1 MGGPPAMSTVQATVP
16 ALSPPAWAILQRRLF
31 DVLNASI
38 EPFASK
44 YTRPDGEL
52 IWRET
57 FAGRDGLDDAY
68 ESFYNWPLLYLLGGD
83 DGLLAR
89 SLHHWNAVTRQF
101 ARYGHVYREFERG
114 YDWFHQGESLLA
126 FYFLCL
132 AAPDLPANR
141 DRARRFAGFYL
152 DEDDEA
158 RNYDPRLKLVRAPH
172 NGSAGPRPGIMDG
185 EPCYAWSAAMRP
197 YGLPFHDLP
206 GITSYDDLK
215 DPARA
220 RQMGQAMAER
230 MGLGDVP
237 ANLAITSLV
246 ANAYCLTGEEKYRA
260 WVAEYTEA
268 WMERARQNGG
278 LLPDNVGLSGQIG
291 EYIDGKWY
299 GGLYGWT
306 WPHGFYNIGM
316 AAVIAGCN
324 ATLLTGDDRYLDLP
338 REQIDRLLELGQM
351 RDGVLCLPHRYGDG
365 GWFDYRPLDLWLP
378 TAIWNLSQAPD
389 DLARLEFVRVGGSE
403 DWNEV
408 RWFRN
413 KHDDGHEAPWLR
425 FLAGDNEGYPER
437 IMRAM
442 LGQVARRLEQIRT
455 DTADLTQVNLH
466 HWQQLNPVTTEGL
479 IQLTLGGPP
488 PIYNGGLLLTS
499 LRYFDA
505 ERRRPGLPPDVAAL
519 VERLERERVVVHLVN
534 TSPLEERTLIVQA
547 GALGEHRF
555 KEVRYAVRLS
565 DYPGPIGSY
574 GIEPLRMEE
583 RRQPINSRHLSVH
596 LPPGTRITLDLHL
609 KRLAQPPTY
618 ALPWGD

>member
-1 MGGPPAMSTVQATVP
+1 
-16 ALSPPAWAILQRRLF
+16 
-31 DVLNASI
+31 
-38 EPFASK
+38 
-44 YTRPDGEL
+44 
-52 IWRET
+52 
-57 FAGRDGLDDAY
+57 
-68 ESFYNWPLLYLLGGD
+68 
-83 DGLLAR
+83 
-89 SLHHWNAVTRQF
+89 
-101 ARYGHVYREFERG
+101 
-114 YDWFHQGESLLA
+114 
-126 FYFLCL
+126 
-132 AAPDLPANR
+132 
-141 DRARRFAGFYL
+141 
-152 DEDDEA
+152 
-158 RNYDPRLKLVRAPH
+158 
-172 NGSAGPRPGIMDG
+172 
-185 EPCYAWSAAMRP
+185 
-197 YGLPFHDLP
+197 
-206 GITSYDDLK
+206 
-215 DPARA
+215 
-220 RQMGQAMAER
+220 
-230 MGLGDVP
+230 
-237 ANLAITSLV
+237 
-246 ANAYCLTGEEKYRA
+246 
-260 WVAEYTEA
+260 
-268 WMERARQNGG
+268 
-278 LLPDNVGLSGQIG
+278 
-291 EYIDGKWY
+291 
-299 GGLYGWT
+299 
-306 WPHGFYNIGM
+306 
-316 AAVIAGCN
+316 
-324 ATLLTGDDRYLDLP
+324 
-338 REQIDRLLELGQM
+338 M

-519 VERLERERVVVHLVN
+519 VERLEREHVVVHLVN
-534 TSPLEERTLIVQA
+534 TSPLEGRTLIVQA

-555 KEVRYAVRLS
+555 KEARYAARLS

-574 GIEPLRMEE
+574 GVEPLRMEE
-583 RRQPINSRHLSVH
+583 RRQPINGRHLPVH

-618 ALPWGD
+618 ALPWG